1 MKIEELDPQLQ
12 AGAAKFPSFTIE
24 KWWVFK
30 FMRLVTRLGIFNTKC
45 PPGVSYSDNTLSAS
59 AAVRLYQGQE
69 EPSGAGVLWIH
80 GGGLVHGTN
89 KVDDKMCSRY
99 VTELG
104 AVVGSVDYRLAPEHP
119 FPAAIDDCYEAWLW
133 FVEQAPS
140 LGMDRS
146 KLIVAGQS
154 GGGCLAASL
163 CQHIY
168 DKGGIQPV
176 AQLLHCPMLD
186 DRTAANQE
194 LDSIDHL
201 FWNNVNNRVG
211 WSSYLACEAGSDSVP
226 ENAVP
231 ARRQD
236 FRGLPPAWMGI
247 GDLDLFYDEA
257 MAYMERLDECC
268 IKTIVDIVPKAAHGF
283 EIFAEDTE
291 LVTQYFARHFAAV
304 RELITR

>member
-12 AGAAKFPSFTIE
+12 AGAAKFPRLRIE

-30 FMRLVTRLGIFNTKC
+30 LMRLVTHLGIFSTKC
-45 PPGVSYSDNTLSAS
+45 LPGVTYSDHKVSGNSS
-59 AAVRLYQGQE
+59 VRLYKGE
-69 EPSGAGVLWIH
+69 GEPAGVGVLWIH

-89 KVDDKMCSRY
+89 KVDDKTCSRY

-104 AVVGSVDYRLAPEHP
+104 AVVGSVDYRLAPENP
-119 FPAAIDDCYEAWLW
+119 YPAAIDDCYEAWLW
-133 FVEQAPS
+133 FVEQASS
-140 LGMDRS
+140 LGMDPS

-163 CQHIY
+163 SQHIY
-168 DKGGIQPV
+168 DRGGVQPA

-186 DRTAANQE
+186 DRTAGDKA

-201 FWNNVNNRVG
+201 VWNNVNNRVG
-211 WSSYLACEAGSDSVP
+211 WSSYLACEAGAAHVP
-226 ENAVP
+226 ENSVP

-236 FRGLPPAWMGI
+236 LHGLPPAWMGI
-247 GDLDLFYDEA
+247 GDLDLFHDEA
-257 MAYMERLDECC
+257 TTYIERLSECG

-283 EIFAEDTE
+283 ELFSEDTE
-291 LVTQYFARHFAAV
+291 LVRQYFVRHFTAV
-304 RELITR
+304 RELITS